1 MKKLLTNQLQVDAP
15 FTYVT
20 NLEQVGENTYY
31 GTSFFGDLAVNGH
44 TAACLCFALYVD
56 LSGATAFSFGACLCD
71 TIPAIM
77 GIEIKNGRNLYM
89 ERPNITKETTETL
102 LETKF
107 LIVVVQEAGQE
118 ARLLLTYEFRYPTGQ
133 LLLSPP
139 TGLIDPQ
146 DKEKVQPLLETA
158 AREIHEE
165 TGLTVRESDS
175 LRVIKPCLFSSP
187 GMTEW
192 NQ

>member
-1 MKKLLTNQLQVDAP
+1 
-15 FTYVT
+15 
-20 NLEQVGENTYY
+20 
-31 GTSFFGDLAVNGH
+31 
-44 TAACLCFALYVD
+44 
-56 LSGATAFSFGACLCD
+56 
-71 TIPAIM
+71 
-77 GIEIKNGRNLYM
+77 M

-107 LIVVVQEAGQE
+107 LIVVVQEA
-118 ARLLLTYEFRYPTGQ
+118 RLLLTYEFRYPTGQ
-133 LLLSPP
+133 FLLSPP

>member
-1 MKKLLTNQLQVDAP
+1 
-15 FTYVT
+15 
-20 NLEQVGENTYY
+20 
-31 GTSFFGDLAVNGH
+31 
-44 TAACLCFALYVD
+44 
-56 LSGATAFSFGACLCD
+56 
-71 TIPAIM
+71 
-77 GIEIKNGRNLYM
+77 M

-107 LIVVVQEAGQE
+107 LIVVVQE

-146 DKEKVQPLLETA
+146 DKEKAQPLLETA

-175 LRVIKPCLFSSP
+175 LRVVKPCLFSSP